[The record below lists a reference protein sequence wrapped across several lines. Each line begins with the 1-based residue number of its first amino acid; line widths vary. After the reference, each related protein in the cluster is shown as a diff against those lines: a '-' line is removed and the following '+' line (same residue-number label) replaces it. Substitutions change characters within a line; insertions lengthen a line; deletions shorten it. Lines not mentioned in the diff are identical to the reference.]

1 MKIKE
6 IASLLGVPPS
16 TLHDWKKNP
25 EKKNLAA
32 ILTAMPKEVA
42 LEFIKDATKK
52 QAPKMLLA
60 TVNCSI
66 GNSTKHLKASD
77 IKKLLS
83 GNKPETSV
91 EKYALDVIKTEAT
104 QEEIISFATYYRISK
119 KSISK
124 ILNG

>member
-1 MKIKE
+1 MKTKE

-32 ILTAMPKEVA
+32 MLTAMPKEVA
-42 LEFIKDATKK
+42 LQFINEATKK

-66 GNSTKHLKASD
+66 GNAKKHLKASD
-77 IKKLLS
+77 IKKLLVE
-83 GNKPETSV
+83 NKPETSV

-104 QEEIISFATYYRISK
+104 HEEIIAFATYYRIPK
-119 KSISK
+119 KSLNK

>member
-1 MKIKE
+1 MKTKE
-6 IASLLGVPPS
+6 IALLLGVPPS

-32 ILTAMPKEVA
+32 MLTAMPKEIA
-42 LEFIKDATKK
+42 LQFIKDATKN

-66 GNSTKHLKASD
+66 GNTKKHLKASD

-83 GNKPETSV
+83 GIEPETTV
-91 EKYALDVIKTEAT
+91 EKYALEVIKTEAT
-104 QEEIISFATYYRISK
+104 QEEIISFATYYRVPK
-119 KSISK
+119 KSLSK

>member
-1 MKIKE
+1 MKTKE

-32 ILTAMPKEVA
+32 MLTAMPKEVA
-42 LEFIKDATKK
+42 LGFINDATKK
-52 QAPKMLLA
+52 QEPKMLLA

-66 GNSTKHLKASD
+66 GNTKKHLKASD
-77 IKKLLS
+77 IKKLLVK
-83 GNKPETSV
+83 NKPETSV

-104 QEEIISFATYYRISK
+104 HEEIIAFATYYRIPK
-119 KSISK
+119 KSLSK

>member
-1 MKIKE
+1 MKTKE

-42 LEFIKDATKK
+42 LQFIKDATKK

-66 GNSTKHLKASD
+66 GNTKKHLKASD
-77 IKKLLS
+77 LKKLLS
-83 GNKPETSV
+83 GNKAETSV

-104 QEEIISFATYYRISK
+104 HEEIISFATYYRIPK
-119 KSISK
+119 KSLSK